1 MVVTMVVPDP
11 VHRAGRVG
19 INVAVKR
26 GLMSTIIWMIA
37 RLDLQPSGLAVI
49 RPDLQSGVEI

>member
-11 VHRAGRVG
+11 VHRVGRVG
-19 INVAVKR
+19 VVAVKR